1 VPASCCDCSN
11 SAAGWVL
18 AQWREDESSGWPS
31 LESERIQS
39 GPNCSNRRSRAGDAI
54 AGGSSRYPDLHLEIN
69 GRCTYR
75 DETTI
80 NDLDQ

>member
-1 VPASCCDCSN
+1 M
-11 SAAGWVL
+11 G
-18 AQWREDESSGWPS
+18 
-31 LESERIQS
+31 SERIRS
-39 GPNCSNRRSRAGDAI
+39 GLNCSSRRNHAGDAI

-69 GRCTYR
+69 ERYTYR